1 MAAEPVPIDFASGA
15 ARLAGI
21 ATLLLG
27 WRPDDFWRATPAE
40 LATIL
45 AAFGAPAAPAGDSA
59 LIMRLQEAFPDG

>member
-1 MAAEPVPIDFASGA
+1 MAADHADADFASGA

-27 WRPDDFWRATPAE
+27 WRPDEFWRATPSE

-45 AAFGAPAAPAGDSA
+45 AAFGAPAEPAGDAA